1 MKEEWGLDNH
11 DNHRGQWASNI
22 GFILAAA
29 GSAVGLGNIWKFPYL
44 AGANGGGAFVVL
56 YLVMIVMIGFVIM
69 LGEMAIGRKTHL
81 SAVGAYKKLNEK
93 WAFVGI
99 IGVIVGFCILSF
111 YSVIGGW
118 VLNYIGKYFTG
129 GIVGAEAEAYFN
141 GFISS
146 TTAPIIWHFVFMAL
160 CCIIVLKGVSGGI
173 EKASK
178 FMMPALFVLLVVV
191 AIRSVTLDGAME
203 GIKFFLKPD
212 FSKVTISTV
221 MAAMGQAFFSLS
233 LGMGAIITYGSY
245 LGREEDL
252 EKNALIIPAI
262 DTGVALLSGLAILP
276 AVFAFGFEPGVGP
289 SLMFITLPSV
299 FDSMPF
305 GQFFGILFFVLIL
318 FAALTSAISLLEVI
332 VSFVIDT
339 FKIKRK
345 KATVGI
351 SMALFLVGVLCSL
364 ANGPVMKDFLI
375 LGYNFFDFMSF
386 LAESVLMPLGALAM
400 CIFIGYVWGVDN
412 ITEEITS
419 GGKYKFRSRKFF
431 IVMIKYVA
439 PVLIFFIWLNA
450 IGVLPAI
457 AKLVGIEL

>member
-1 MKEEWGLDNH
+1 MHNHGSH
-11 DNHRGQWASNI
+11 DNQRGQWASNI

-56 YLVMIVMIGFVIM
+56 YLLMVVVIGFVIM
-69 LGEMAIGRKTHL
+69 LGEMAIGRKTQL

-93 WAFVGI
+93 WAFAGI

-118 VLNYIGKYFTG
+118 VLNYIGKYVTG
-129 GIVGAEAEAYFN
+129 GVVGSEAGAYF
-141 GFISS
+141 GSFISS
-146 TTAPIIWHFVFMAL
+146 TTAPIVWHFIFMAM

-178 FMMPALFVLLVVV
+178 VMMPALFVLLIGV

-203 GIKFFLKPD
+203 GIRFFLKPD
-212 FSKVTISTV
+212 FSKVTISIV

-245 LGREEDL
+245 LGKEENL

-262 DTGVALLSGLAILP
+262 DTGVAMLSGLAVLP
-276 AVFAFGFEPGVGP
+276 AVFAFGFEPTAGP

-299 FDSMPF
+299 FDAMPF
-305 GQFFGILFFVLIL
+305 GQFFGILFFILIL
-318 FAALTSAISLLEVI
+318 FAALTSAISLLEVV

-339 FKIKRK
+339 FKVERK
-345 KATVGI
+345 KATIGLATI
-351 SMALFLVGVLCSL
+351 IFLVGVPCSL
-364 ANGPVMKDFLI
+364 ANGPMSDFLI
-375 LGYNFFDFMSF
+375 MGYNFFDFMSF
-386 LAESVLMPLGALAM
+386 LAESVLMPLAALSM
-400 CIFIGYVWGVDN
+400 CIFVGYVWGVDN
-412 ITEEITS
+412 AVEEITS
-419 GGKYKFRSRKFF
+419 SGRYKFVFKKFF
-431 IVMIKYVA
+431 ILMIRYVA

-450 IGVLPAI
+450 IGVLPVI
-457 AKLVGIEL
+457 AKVFGIQL